1 MTITST
7 EARMRVFVDTSAWF
21 ALNSRKDQH
30 HKQARDFIASLKH
43 NPVLLLTTDYVV
55 DETLT
60 LLRFKVSHREAAAF
74 LRLFSRS
81 PQVVREQVTSDHIKH
96 AEEIFSRYRDKYW
109 SFTDCVSFAFMEE
122 KGLKDAFAFDE
133 NFSQFGMRIH
143 PVPS

>member
-1 MTITST
+1 M
-7 EARMRVFVDTSAWF
+7 MRIFVDTSAWF

-30 HKQARDFIASLKH
+30 HKQAGNFVASLKS
-43 NPVLLLTTDYVV
+43 NPVLLITTDYVV

-60 LLRFKVSHREAAAF
+60 LLRFKVSHREAVAF

-81 PQVVREQVTSDHIKH
+81 PQIVREQVTPEHLKR
-96 AEEIFSRYRDKYW
+96 AEAIFSRCHDKFW

-122 KGLKDAFAFDE
+122 KGLKDVFAFDE

-143 PVPS
+143 PIPV